1 MATVFAQTMLIAVN
15 TQSLIKGRLEGLG
28 WFTHEVLNRMV
39 NNHPE
44 HKFLFIF
51 DRQWDSSFV
60 FAPNVIPIRTIIP
73 SRHPV
78 LWQIRFN
85 HIIPHLLKKFD
96 ADIFLSTDGYMPVCP
111 KVPTYNVIHDIGFV
125 HYQNI
130 QPPYINRY
138 YNYFFPKFAQAASRL
153 GTVSEYSKA
162 DISKTWS
169 INPEKIDVIYNGCKS
184 MFRPMPQAEQ
194 EKVRNKIT
202 NGAPYF
208 VYVGSIN
215 PRKNIEGML
224 RAFDRFKSGT
234 SLPHKLVIVGQRM
247 FSGDSSVAQTLNQMQ
262 YKNDVILLGRME
274 ATDLQQVTAAAR
286 ALVLVSFLEG
296 FGVPLLEAMNCNVP
310 VICSNVTS
318 LPEVIGNAGLL
329 VSPHSTGE
337 IADAFM
343 QLATDNNLHQ
353 SLVDAAQ
360 SQRQKFSW
368 EQSAVDLW
376 NGMMKIV

>member
-1 MATVFAQTMLIAVN
+1 MAIVYAQTMLIAVN

-28 WFTHEVLNRMV
+28 WFTHEVLCRMV

-44 HKFLFIF
+44 HRFLFIF
-51 DRQWDSSFV
+51 DRQWDNSFV
-60 FAPNVIPIRTIIP
+60 FAPNVTPIRTFIP

-78 LWQIRFN
+78 LWLIRFN
-85 HIIPHLLKKFD
+85 YIIPHLLKKYG
-96 ADIFLSTDGYMPVCP
+96 ADMFLSTDGYISLQPQI
-111 KVPTYNVIHDIGFV
+111 PTYNIIHDIGFV
-125 HYQNI
+125 HYPNI
-130 QPPYINRY
+130 QPPLINRY
-138 YNYFFPKFAQAASRL
+138 YNHFFPKFARSAHRL
-153 GTVSEYSKA
+153 GTVSEYSKN
-162 DISKTWS
+162 DISKTWNIS
-169 INPEKIDVIYNGCKS
+169 PEKIDVIYNGCKS
-184 MFRPMPQAEQ
+184 MFRPMSQVEQ
-194 EKVRNKIT
+194 EKVRSKIT

-224 RAFDRFKSGT
+224 RAFDSFKST
-234 SLPHKLVIVGQRM
+234 TNLPHKLVIVGERM

-262 YKNDVILLGRME
+262 YKSDVILLGRME
-274 ATDLQQVTAAAR
+274 ANELQQVTASAR
-286 ALVLVSFLEG
+286 GLVLVSFLEG

-318 LPEVIGNAGLL
+318 LPEVVGDAGLL
-329 VSPHSTGE
+329 VSPHSTDE
-337 IADAFM
+337 IAEAFK

-360 SQRQKFSW
+360 LQRQKFSW
-368 EQSAVDLW
+368 EQSATDLW